1 MTIAELNRSSK
12 DQALAV
18 LLECC
23 GSRVWAIRMVES
35 RPFVDRTS
43 LQSAAGNIWWS
54 LSEPD
59 WLEAFSRHPKIGERS
74 PSAGSSS
81 HSTEHRSIVERS
93 FSAEEQRGMLQAS
106 GETASLMDELNR
118 TYEARFGYIFII
130 CAAGRPASEMLAA
143 LESRLS
149 NAPKQELHVAA
160 AEQAKIMHLRLDKC
174 LAE

>member
-1 MTIAELNRSSK
+1 MTIAELNRSPK

-23 GSRVWAIRMVES
+23 GSRAWAIRMVES

-43 LQSAAGNIWWS
+43 LQNAAGNIWWS
-54 LSEPD
+54 LQEQD

-74 PSAGSSS
+74 PGAGSSS
-81 HSTEHRSIVERS
+81 QLTERRSSVEQS
-93 FSAEEQRGMLQAS
+93 FSAEEQSGMFQAS
-106 GETASLMDELNR
+106 GETAILIAELNR

-130 CAAGRPASEMLAA
+130 CAAGRPAAEMLAA

-149 NAPKQELHVAA
+149 NAPKLELKVAA
-160 AEQAKIMHLRLDKC
+160 AEQAKIMHLRLDKR

>member
-12 DQALAV
+12 DQAIAV

-23 GSRVWAIRMVES
+23 GSRAWAIRMVES
-35 RPFVDRTS
+35 RPFVDCTS

-54 LSEPD
+54 LQEPD
-59 WLEAFSRHPKIGERS
+59 WLEAFSRHPKIGERN
-74 PSAGSSS
+74 PAGSSS
-81 HSTEHRSIVERS
+81 QSTERRSIVEQS
-93 FSAEEQRGMLQAS
+93 FSMEEQRGIFQAS
-106 GETASLMDELNR
+106 RETAILMAELNR

-130 CAAGRPASEMLAA
+130 CAAGRSAAEMLAA

-149 NAPKQELHVAA
+149 NAPKQELQVAA
-160 AEQAKIMHLRLDKC
+160 AEQAKIMHLRLDKH

>member
-18 LLECC
+18 LLEYC
-23 GSRVWAIRMVES
+23 GSRAWAIRMVES
-35 RPFVDRTS
+35 RPFIDRTS
-43 LQSAAGNIWWS
+43 LQSVAGNIWWS
-54 LSEPD
+54 LSETD

-74 PSAGSSS
+74 G
-81 HSTEHRSIVERS
+81 TEPRSIVERS
-93 FSAEEQRGMLQAS
+93 FSAEEQRGMVQAS
-106 GETASLMDELNR
+106 SETASLMEELNR

-130 CAAGRPASEMLAA
+130 CAEGRSAAEMLAA

-149 NAPKQELHVAA
+149 NAPKQELQVAA
-160 AEQAKIMHLRLDKC
+160 AEQAKIMHLRLDKS